1 MRVIQ
6 SYECEIWTEWNIL
19 SVPIDNLH
27 VRLIFD
33 LGKKVNSRKE
43 LIKILYSFA
52 TKFCKFTN
60 FIMFFLAVV
69 FDFLLFTSIKI
80 YPNMQIVHDI
90 LFSTI

>member
-33 LGKKVNSRKE
+33 LGKGFPFRNQ
-43 LIKILYSFA
+43 ILQVY
-52 TKFCKFTN
+52 
-60 FIMFFLAVV
+60 
-69 FDFLLFTSIKI
+69 
-80 YPNMQIVHDI
+80 
-90 LFSTI
+90 